1 MSFTMSASDDDL
13 SALNDHALADLARA
27 AADELARR
35 GNAEGL
41 GLLIDLSA
49 YIGTAVGESARRVAE
64 QGSWSQVAAVSGTT
78 KQAAWSRWR

>member
-1 MSFTMSASDDDL
+1 MSGSDDDL
-13 SALNDHALADLARA
+13 ASLDDHALADLARA

-35 GNAEGL
+35 GNAEGF

>member
-1 MSFTMSASDDDL
+1 MPGSDDDL
-13 SALNDHALADLARA
+13 SSLDDRALADLARA
-27 AADELARR
+27 AAAELARR
-35 GNAEGL
+35 GNAEGF

-49 YIGTAVGESARRVAE
+49 SIGTAVGESARRVAE